1 MSQFFGVLLAI
12 TTVALSE
19 FSTAQT
25 APATQ
30 PQAHS
35 FPSGKATYDA
45 TSPSDVPVKF
55 GAHGLPM
62 VKATLNGKE
71 APPFVLDTG
80 AGAMVI
86 TPKTAELVGLVAEGQ
101 IDAIGTGDAVKRA
114 TRRGGALRLGPVTL
128 QDCTWLDLPELDGP
142 VATLAFGEPV
152 AGIIGRDFFLSAVV
166 EMDWARQKLI
176 LSDPNKAPELPKGI
190 SWQILEWVNDLPCVK
205 CRYDGDHQGICM
217 IDTGPD
223 GGVQFDASA
232 VERHKLLDGRKTT
245 GGALAGVGAAAKR
258 ASGTIAWFELAG
270 MKHADLAA
278 GFATGAAKPDP
289 PARDGV
295 IGMTLLR
302 RYRIIFDASHSR
314 AAFIPI
320 AANAG
325 P

>member
-1 MSQFFGVLLAI
+1 MSQLICVLTAI
-12 TTVALSE
+12 TVLAVSAIAVAQS
-19 FSTAQT
+19 

-30 PQAHS
+30 PQANS
-35 FPSGKATYDA
+35 FPPGKSTFDA
-45 TSPSDVPVKF
+45 SALRELPVKF

-71 APPFVLDTG
+71 VPPFVFDTG

-86 TPKTAELVGLVAEGQ
+86 TPKTAELAGLAAEGQ

-114 TRRGGALRLGPVTL
+114 TRKGGALQVGPVTL

-142 VATLAFGEPV
+142 FATLAFGEPV
-152 AGIIGRDFFLSAVV
+152 AGIIGRDLFLSAVV
-166 EMDWARQKLI
+166 EMDWAKQRLVFG
-176 LSDPNKAPELPKGI
+176 DPQKAPELPAGV
-190 SWQILEWVNDLPCVK
+190 SWQTLEWVHDLPCVK
-205 CRYDGDHQGICM
+205 CRYEGDREGLFM
-217 IDTGPD
+217 IDTGHD

-232 VERHKLLDGRKTT
+232 VQRYKLLEGRKTA

-258 ASGTIAWFELAG
+258 ASGTIAWLELAG
-270 MKHADLAA
+270 AKHADLAA
-278 GFATGAAKPDP
+278 GFATGEPRPGA
-289 PARDGV
+289 PARDGL

-302 RYRIIFDASHSR
+302 RYRIIFDAPRSR

-320 AANAG
+320 AVNPA